1 MSILINENLLRLSYL
16 QETGRERP
24 EYRPVSDYADY
35 VDWLEEKLS
44 IVIQEQKLHE
54 EKLSIVIQ
62 EQKLHEEILSKI
74 STKEYGEDGVWLSK
88 EVLDECLYK

>member
-24 EYRPVSDYADY
+24 EYRPVRDYADY

-44 IVIQEQKLHE
+44 IVIQEQELH
-54 EKLSIVIQ
+54 K
-62 EQKLHEEILSKI
+62 EILSKLCYQKK
-74 STKEYGEDGVWLSK
+74 S
-88 EVLDECLYK
+88 

>member
-24 EYRPVSDYADY
+24 EYRPVRDYADY

-44 IVIQEQKLHE
+44 IVIQEQELH
-54 EKLSIVIQ
+54 K
-62 EQKLHEEILSKI
+62 EILSKLCYQKKI
-74 STKEYGEDGVWLSK
+74 
-88 EVLDECLYK
+88 

>member
-54 EKLSIVIQ
+54 E
-62 EQKLHEEILSKI
+62 ILSKI

-88 EVLDECLYK
+88 EDLDECLYK